1 MTWHQIFDDAKELAR
16 AMYGYAIGYLRHLRA
31 FNFDEAAELSE
42 KCYNF
47 IELVV
52 EDPNLSLRKL
62 RSIK

>member
-1 MTWHQIFDDAKELAR
+1 
-16 AMYGYAIGYLRHLRA
+16 MYGYAIGYLRHLRA

-47 IELVV
+47 TELVV

>member
-1 MTWHQIFDDAKELAR
+1 
-16 AMYGYAIGYLRHLRA
+16 MYGYAIGYLRHLRA

-42 KCYNF
+42 KYYNF

-62 RSIK
+62 KSIK